1 MTEHVLEKLT
11 SSQNWEWK
19 SVWVSA
25 SVIQTVRYI
34 VIKEVNL
41 PVLGC
46 KIELT
51 LNEAGI
57 VAKKSPVPIEK
68 LLEYIKFTKINQT
81 FPPNTKNQ

>member
-1 MTEHVLEKLT
+1 MAEDVLEKLT

-25 SVIQTVRYI
+25 SAIQTVRYI

-41 PVLGC
+41 PILGC
-46 KIELT
+46 QIELT
-51 LNEAGI
+51 LSEAGI

-68 LLEYIKFTKINQT
+68 LL
-81 FPPNTKNQ
+81 